1 MLQVTYVLSFHAEQA
16 QSLAIGNGWGTY
28 STALKESSGSSLARV
43 TFDGNGKSY
52 VTTREVLRIGHVLF
66 SMHSLYK
73 YMKWERQ
80 ESLCT
85 ITLGLWNLLE

>member
-1 MLQVTYVLSFHAEQA
+1 M
-16 QSLAIGNGWGTY
+16 GTY
-28 STALKESSGSSLARV
+28 PAALMRSSGSSPARL
-43 TFDGNGKSY
+43 TFDGNAKSY
-52 VTTREVLRIGHVLF
+52 VATTEVVPGLGHMLS

-73 YMKWERQ
+73 YVKWERQ

>member
-1 MLQVTYVLSFHAEQA
+1 MPWEP
-16 QSLAIGNGWGTY
+16 
-28 STALKESSGSSLARV
+28 ALKKSGGSSLARL

-52 VTTREVLRIGHVLF
+52 MTTSEVVLRLGHMLL
-66 SMHSLYK
+66 SMYSLYK

-80 ESLCT
+80 ESLCP